1 MTKKVEIDE
10 SELTQLSTLRN
21 VIGAINKHPK
31 AGVLL
36 EEAHKLVNPEA
47 KTPRLDQLKETT
59 APVEDLKKQI
69 TDLEKRLAD
78 KDAENEKNAKLA
90 QLQTKI
96 DAGHAKLRQEGW
108 TEDGLKALDAFREK
122 EGILDPIAAAA
133 YYEKLHGPQVAPVT
147 PSSGIGRWDFTEL
160 PEKDEGYAKK
170 LLDTRGDNETLVMQE
185 AMRTLNDIRGK
196 SR

>member
-47 KTPRLDQLKETT
+47 KTPRLDQLKETSEPIE
-59 APVEDLKKQI
+59 ALKKQI
-69 TDLEKRLAD
+69 TDLEKKLSD
-78 KDAENEKNAKLA
+78 KDAETEKNTKLA
-90 QLQTKI
+90 QLAAKI

-108 TEDGLKALDAFREK
+108 TEDGIKALDAFREK
-122 EGILDPIAAAA
+122 EGILDPLAAAA
-133 YYEKLHGPQVAPVT
+133 YYEKVHGPQVAPVT
-147 PSSGIGRWDFTEL
+147 PSSGYGRFDFTEL

-170 LLDTRGDNETLVMQE
+170 LLDTRGESESLVMQE
-185 AMRTLNDIRGK
+185 AMKSLKDIRGQ